1 MRGAIRSN
9 QPDSARPC
17 DKQSTEVISLMY
29 PRDGLSLIRT
39 GIGLTFLMSA
49 VQKTLSGWLLTPDH
63 LVSFVQRQQAAAVA
77 PYGAFLQ
84 EIVLPNAGLFAQL
97 VVLGEWVA
105 GVSLAL
111 GLFTRLGAIS
121 AFWLNGNYLLSK
133 GPLTT
138 DASADRIYM
147 LSALVVAAVAA
158 DLAWS
163 ADRALSSHHFDNP
176 LARWLAGHSPRKAR
190 PSPFEIRGR
199 RGRES
204 RAA

>member
-1 MRGAIRSN
+1 
-9 QPDSARPC
+9 
-17 DKQSTEVISLMY
+17 MY